1 MKYRIIYNPYRKLH
15 SIFNLSKIK
24 IMNFTKTAVILA
36 LSSAVLISAGCGGAA
51 SNSNAA
57 NAAAN
62 ESATNAN
69 VAKTNVEEL
78 GLLINMPYETE
89 EAVWRGG
96 QDQKKLVAVLRFSSE
111 DANKLVEQAK
121 KAKPPVSEK
130 VESESWFPA
139 ELIAQSDMS
148 GDDTLKGTTY
158 AADQFFQPPYNEGK
172 LTRIEGTDYFVLEL
186 TAK

>member
-1 MKYRIIYNPYRKLH
+1 
-15 SIFNLSKIK
+15 
-24 IMNFTKTAVILA
+24 MNFTKTAVILA
-36 LSSAVLISAGCGGAA
+36 LLSAVLISAGCGGAT
-51 SNSNAA
+51 SNSNSA
-57 NAAAN
+57 NVAN
-62 ESATNAN
+62 EGATNAN

-96 QDQKKLVAVLRFSSE
+96 QDQKKLIAVLRFSSE

-121 KAKPPVSEK
+121 KSKPPVNEK
-130 VESESWFPA
+130 IESESWFPA

-148 GDDTLKGTTY
+148 GDDTLQGTTY
-158 AADQFFQPPYNEGK
+158 AADQFFQPPYTDGK

-186 TAK
+186 NAK